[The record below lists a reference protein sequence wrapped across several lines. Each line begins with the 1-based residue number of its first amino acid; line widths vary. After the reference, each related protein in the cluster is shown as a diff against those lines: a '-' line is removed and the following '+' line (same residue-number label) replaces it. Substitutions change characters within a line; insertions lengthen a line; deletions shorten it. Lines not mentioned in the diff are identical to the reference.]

1 MMTGGIVA
9 LMVGVVLAF
18 AVSAIASRH
27 GARVAFGWS
36 CWLPLGGLVATVLL
50 GNRLGY
56 GVIGLLGIV
65 VLASAGVAGFGIAL
79 TVRAVREGS
88 AAPAPLI
95 WGTLVAAAPLL
106 TLLAMVGFR
115 AFK

>member
-18 AVSAIASRH
+18 AVSAIASRL

-36 CWLPLGGLVATVLL
+36 CWLPLGGLVAALL
-50 GNRLGY
+50 FGSHLGY
-56 GVIGLLGIV
+56 DLIAVLAVI
-65 VLASAGVAGFGIAL
+65 VLASAGLTGFGVTL
-79 TVRAVREGS
+79 TVRAVREGA

-95 WGTLVAAAPLL
+95 WGTLIAAAPLL
-106 TLLAMVGFR
+106 TLLAMVEFR